1 MRTDVDASL
10 LGWMLM
16 CRCFVVNLDWNAIA
30 AQFGVED
37 VESDENVNGSDDG
50 VDAASLPRPSY
61 NVRPGQTIAVV
72 AQGRD
77 GRRHL
82 TGARWSLVPSW
93 SAGPA
98 LTYPT
103 YNARIESAAVK
114 PTFAE
119 STRSMRAIIPASG
132 YYEFRGHR
140 PFYFHA
146 PGDGPLAMAGLFSW
160 WRASSPSATSPVSAA
175 DSSSSPN
182 PMIPPIPPRKASPWM
197 LTATILTC
205 PAVDGPATIHDR
217 MPALVPS
224 DMTGVWLDRSIDGS
238 SLLADLTSNG
248 TELSRRLAFH
258 EVAPFAPMDDGRHI
272 IRPLSQAEAPTLF

>member
-1 MRTDVDASL
+1 ML
-10 LGWMLM
+10 LAV
-16 CRCFVVNLDWNAIA
+16 CRCFAADVDWSAVA
-30 AQFGVED
+30 KQFGVE
-37 VESDENVNGSDDG
+37 SNENVDSSGNSGT
-50 VDAASLPRPSY
+50 DAASLPRPSY
-61 NVRPGQTIAVV
+61 NVRPGQTITVV
-72 AQGRD
+72 AQSRD

-82 TGARWSLVPSW
+82 SGARWSLVPSW

-132 YYEFRGHR
+132 YYEYHGRR

-146 PGDGPLAMAGLFSW
+146 PDDGPLAMAGLFSW
-160 WRASSPSATSPVSAA
+160 WRSPQSTKQQ
-175 DSSSSPN
+175 
-182 PMIPPIPPRKASPWM
+182 PMSWM

-205 PAVDGPATIHDR
+205 PAVDGPATVHDR
-217 MPALVPS
+217 MPVLVPS
-224 DMTGVWLDRSIDGS
+224 DMTGVWLDRSTDGS
-238 SLLADLTSNG
+238 SLLAGLTSNG

-258 EVAPFAPMDDGRHI
+258 EVAPFAPMDDGRRI
-272 IRPLSQAEAPTLF
+272 IRPLAQAEAPTLF